1 MHDVIERTDDTT
13 DVAPPTTGQ
22 VRRPY
27 LWWVIGAATVVLLV
41 LLGVAEATWLHDLP
55 QDRASR
61 VSLIAVPDAVPV
73 AGQAGSAPALP
84 ADWAAGLLGSAT
96 NPALLGDVI
105 MRLDLRDAQTGQ
117 PMTVDELARSFHLGD
132 QCIEVTGASGP
143 PRRGLLINV
152 VVRTLGPMDPDDV
165 VRAWSDRFIEQGR
178 AGWPGLTIQ
187 PAMGVQYE
195 ICR

>member
-13 DVAPPTTGQ
+13 DVAPPAAG
-22 VRRPY
+22 RASRPY
-27 LWWVIGAATVVLLV
+27 LWWVGGAATVVLLV

-61 VSLIAVPDAVPV
+61 VSLIAVPDSVPAV
-73 AGQAGSAPALP
+73 GQAGSAGTLP
-84 ADWAAGLLGSAT
+84 ADWSAGLLGSAT

-105 MRLDLRDAQTGQ
+105 TRLDLRDAQTGQ
-117 PMTVDELARSFHLGD
+117 PMTVDALARSFHLGD
-132 QCIEVTGASGP
+132 QCIEVSGASGP
-143 PRRGLLINV
+143 PRRGLLINA
-152 VVRTLGPMDPDDV
+152 VVRTTGPMDPDDV
-165 VRAWSDRFIEQGR
+165 MRVWSDRFIAQGR

-187 PAMGVQYE
+187 SAMGVQYE